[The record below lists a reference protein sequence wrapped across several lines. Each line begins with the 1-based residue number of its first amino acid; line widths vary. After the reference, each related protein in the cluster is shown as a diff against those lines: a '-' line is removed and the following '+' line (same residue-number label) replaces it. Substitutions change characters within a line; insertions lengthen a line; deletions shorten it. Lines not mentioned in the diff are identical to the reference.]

1 ESFRL
6 KAELSDDAGLRR
18 YVINRVKRDGTRAVE
33 YEYTYSVACPE
44 PLIRHELKTS
54 EIVFNQSEPT
64 EYEVLLE
71 DNAGQITRRA
81 FLIHPLANVVPEIRI
96 TTPAE
101 GQYIAAG
108 TFRVKINIV
117 ASDDRELTT
126 DNLDIFANGV
136 RLDLIESLDGEPGG
150 KEVIEQ
156 AFNDIYDSLEEKY
169 TVDIANEFG
178 RSDSPYAISRSFLF
192 GIPAGLIRD
201 NESIT
206 LTAQIKDSD
215 CNAQD

>member
-1 ESFRL
+1 SDLSDSVTLPVANNEYPQLSFREFASYKVGATYRKILNTADRRNYGEFWLRIGESFRL
-6 KAELSDDAGLRR
+6 KAELSDAAGLRR
-18 YVINRVKRDGTRAVE
+18 YVINRVKRDGSRAVE

-150 KEVIEQ
+150 KEV
-156 AFNDIYDSLEEKY
+156 
-169 TVDIANEFG
+169 
-178 RSDSPYAISRSFLF
+178 
-192 GIPAGLIRD
+192 
-201 NESIT
+201 
-206 LTAQIKDSD
+206 
-215 CNAQD
+215 